1 MAMTLYYTDQYPM
14 PATSL
19 LAQLSTEPNK
29 FSKSDLK
36 VAEVIRQNPQAVIH
50 YSIATLADNAGVSE
64 PTVNRLCHKLG
75 CKGYPDFKLRLA
87 QEISSNAHLFTQN
100 VGENDDST
108 VIIQTILQSIHSSV
122 ETLATGLSPQRLDEA
137 AELIIGCR
145 SINFFGMGASSS
157 VALDAQHKFFRFGI
171 PAIAHT
177 DFINQR
183 MISSML
189 QHNDVGI
196 FISYTG
202 RTKAMLENARLAKEG
217 GATLIGITSQQSPL
231 AAQCDIVLNA
241 QTSEDTDLFTPMSS
255 RIAHLAVIDMLATK
269 VALSLGTQVE
279 DSIKSIKLN
288 LASTRVD

>member
-1 MAMTLYYTDQYPM
+1 MQTETYLQNRESMSAP
-14 PATSL
+14 SL
-19 LAQLSTEPNK
+19 LAQLRNDGIK
-29 FSKSDLK
+29 LSKSDLK
-36 VAEVIRQNPQAVIH
+36 VVDVINANPQAVIH
-50 YSIATLADNAGVSE
+50 YSIASLAERAKVSE

-87 QEISSNAHLFTQN
+87 QEISSNAHLF
-100 VGENDDST
+100 VENIGNEEDSSA
-108 VIIQTILQSIHSSV
+108 VIQKILQSIHSSI
-122 ETLATGLSPQRLDEA
+122 ESLAMGLSPANLDLA
-137 AELIIGCR
+137 AAAIVGCR

-189 QHNDVGI
+189 QPEDVGV

-202 RTKAMLENARLAKEG
+202 RTKAMLDNARIVKSR
-217 GATLIGITSQQSPL
+217 GATLIGITNAHSVL
-231 AAQCDIVLNA
+231 ASECDIILNA

-269 VALSLGTQVE
+269 VALTLGNSVE
-279 DSIKSIKLN
+279 ESIKSIKLN
-288 LASTRVD
+288 LASTRVE

>member
-1 MAMTLYYTDQYPM
+1 M
-14 PATSL
+14 PVPSL
-19 LAQLSTEPNK
+19 LAQLRNNELK
-29 FSKSDLK
+29 LSKSDLK
-36 VAEVIRQNPQAVIH
+36 VVDVINSNPQAVIH
-50 YSIATLADNAGVSE
+50 YSIARLADIAQVSE

-87 QEISSNAHLFTQN
+87 QEISSNAHLF
-100 VGENDDST
+100 VENIGSEEDSAS
-108 VIIQTILQSIHSSV
+108 VIQKILQSIHSSI
-122 ETLATGLSPQRLDEA
+122 ESLATGLSAANLDSA
-137 AELIIGCR
+137 AAAIVDCR

-189 QHNDVGI
+189 KTHDVAI

-202 RTKAMLENARLAKEG
+202 RTKPMLENARLAKSG
-217 GATLIGITSQQSPL
+217 GATVIGITSEHSPL
-231 AAQCDIVLNA
+231 AQECDIILNA

-269 VALSLGTQVE
+269 VALTLGDNVE
-279 DSIKSIKLN
+279 ESIKSIKLN